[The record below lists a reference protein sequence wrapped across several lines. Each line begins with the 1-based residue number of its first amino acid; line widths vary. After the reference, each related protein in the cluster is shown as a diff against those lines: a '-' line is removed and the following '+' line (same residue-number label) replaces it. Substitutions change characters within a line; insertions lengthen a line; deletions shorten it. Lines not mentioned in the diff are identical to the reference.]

1 MAPKDRTLKVIEPGL
16 PLAEKAWLGMLVQ
29 CKQKLKYTER
39 VQNKS
44 VASKGTPRP

>member
-1 MAPKDRTLKVIEPGL
+1 MAPKDRTLKVVEPVV
-16 PLAEKAWLGMLVQ
+16 PLAEKAWLGMVVQ
-29 CKQKLKYTER
+29 GKQKLKYTEQ